1 MIQQEKWASTLF
13 DNSIAAPLLSGIPPA
28 QLSAIIGAFAGGAS
42 TAERIGAAEAALQ
55 AGGQEWRSQIGKWI
69 TRLVPVENL
78 VPERNR
84 DLRPMVEDALQFVF
98 SRLSEHRLASKLV
111 EQIELP
117 FDTPPESRLLRL
129 ISKMP
134 GLQKL
139 GQVLARN
146 RRLSPALREALS
158 ELENGMADVGPGEMI
173 AIIAEQLGQRLETYT
188 VEISPAIFKEGS
200 ASAILRFTWGRPG
213 QERGRGVF
221 KVLKPYVSSYF
232 AEDMTL
238 LQQLGEFLSAKDR
251 GYGFAVRDLKEMLLE
266 VRLLLEHELDLPLE
280 QRTLVEAHTTYRS
293 SIGIRVPR
301 LIGPLCTAQITA
313 MTEEIGVKVTE
324 ACRRSPI
331 RRRQIAEQL
340 IEALV
345 AVPLF
350 SRQDPAIFHADPHA
364 GNLLY
369 DEPNRELVVIDWALA
384 DRLSVESRRW
394 LVMLAL
400 MMNLRNRAGVCE
412 AIQALSQDG
421 PGGRLEREKLIDR
434 YVNRFFDR
442 LPPDRSPGTL
452 DAMRVLDEI
461 ALEGV
466 HFPTPLFLFRKILFT
481 LDGVLHD
488 VAGSD
493 VRIDYVITREFLTR
507 GLASFGLFHAPLSI
521 KDMAA
526 IQWNALL
533 YPARSWTQ
541 KLLGKPNPQ
550 PCPSE

>member
-1 MIQQEKWASTLF
+1 MTMF
-13 DNSIAAPLLSGIPPA
+13 DHSIVAPLLSGIPPS
-28 QLSAIIGAFAGGAS
+28 QLDAIVSAFTGEAP
-42 TAERIGAAEAALQ
+42 TAERIAVAEAALR
-55 AGGQEWRSQIGKWI
+55 AGGGAWRSQIGKWI
-69 TRLVPVENL
+69 TRLVPVETL

-84 DLRPMVEDALQFVF
+84 DLRPLVEDALQFVF

-117 FDTPPESRLLRL
+117 VGTPPESRLLHL

-158 ELENGMADVGPGEMI
+158 ELENGMADVRAGEMT
-173 AIIAEQLGQRLETYT
+173 AIIAEQLGERLETYA
-188 VEISPAIFKEGS
+188 VRIAPAIFKEGS
-200 ASAILRFTWGRPG
+200 ASAILRFTWGNPG
-213 QERGRGVF
+213 QERGNGVF
-221 KVLKPYVSSYF
+221 KVLKPYVSTYF

-238 LQQLGEFLSAKDR
+238 LQQLGDFLSAKDR

-313 MTEEIGVKVTE
+313 MTEESGVKVTE
-324 ACRRSPI
+324 ACPRSPI

-384 DRLSVESRRW
+384 DRLSIESRRR

-400 MMNLRNRAGVCE
+400 MMNLRNRAGVSE
-412 AIQALSQDG
+412 AIQALSQEDRG
-421 PGGRLEREKLIDR
+421 SRLDRQQLIER

-442 LPPDRSPGTL
+442 LPPDYSPGTL

-521 KDMAA
+521 KDLAA
-526 IQWNALL
+526 IEWNALL

-541 KLLGKPNPQ
+541 KLLGKPANTQ
-550 PCPSE
+550 PLTS